1 MVLMWPVGQHLLAQ
15 AAMPHRWR
23 KLRAG
28 DVCRIEYLQGQ
39 VALNGKVGIIGEMD
53 YARGRWPITVAKS
66 DDGSEPM
73 TISVRRHNL
82 VYYGCEKCGQRAPSM
97 CSRCQAARYCSADC
111 QKAHFPEHKKVCVK
125 SRASAASSQ
134 NTSVSK
140 GINSSRSAGAATPQC
155 AEAATT
161 SADEGSDTNNPAVVT
176 VTAVNGSGQKS
187 WHSAPSLNFQNKTSK
202 NFCPGEVK
210 KQSGLK
216 TSRPGCHR
224 IVVKLQASLIEPRAG
239 IFAYNKDGTYVLY
252 INAPEASLDP
262 NPHWDAL
269 RIFIREYGGMYGGV
283 KIFLFC
289 DYNPVSKE
297 GFFELVESSVVPAGK
312 WTKF

>member
-1 MVLMWPVGQHLLAQ
+1 MWPVGQHLLVQ
-15 AAMPHRWR
+15 AVMPHRWR

-39 VALNGKVGIIGEMD
+39 VVLNGKVGIIGEMD

-66 DDGSEPM
+66 DDESETM
-73 TISVRRHNL
+73 TVSVRRHNL

-111 QKAHFPEHKKVCVK
+111 QKAHFPEHKRGCVK
-125 SRASAASSQ
+125 KSVSAAGSKS
-134 NTSVSK
+134 TSVSK
-140 GINSSRSAGAATPQC
+140 GISNNRSAKPQSAVAAS
-155 AEAATT
+155 A
-161 SADEGSDTNNPAVVT
+161 SADKASDMNTPAVVT
-176 VTAVNGSGQKS
+176 VTAVNGSGQKF
-187 WHSAPSLNFQNKTSK
+187 WDSAPSFNFQNKTTK

-210 KQSGLK
+210 RQSGLK
-216 TSRPGCHR
+216 ASRPDCHR
-224 IVVKLQASLIEPRAG
+224 IVVKLQVSLIEPRTG

-252 INAPEASLDP
+252 INPPEASLDP

-289 DYNPVSKE
+289 DYNPNSKE
-297 GFFELVESSVVPAGK
+297 GFFELAESSVVPAGK
-312 WTKF
+312 WTRF